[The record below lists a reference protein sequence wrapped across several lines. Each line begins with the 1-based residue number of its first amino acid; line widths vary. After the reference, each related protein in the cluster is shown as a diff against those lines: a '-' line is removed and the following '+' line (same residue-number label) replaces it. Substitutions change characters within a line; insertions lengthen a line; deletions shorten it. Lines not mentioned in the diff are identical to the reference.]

1 MKQDNYISFSVVVG
15 FFVGLIISSIKFDS
29 PELIVLWTIISTSI
43 IYLIALVVA
52 SFYMKYIDYDEK
64 KMNIKKLDSRLDYY
78 LNEFDKREKEA
89 LNIRKYLK
97 HNLSTMNDE
106 D

>member
-1 MKQDNYISFSVVVG
+1 
-15 FFVGLIISSIKFDS
+15 
-29 PELIVLWTIISTSI
+29 
-43 IYLIALVVA
+43 
-52 SFYMKYIDYDEK
+52 MKYIDFDEK

-97 HNLSTMNDE
+97 HNLSAMSDDE
-106 D
+106 

>member
-15 FFVGLIISSIKFDS
+15 FFVGLIFSMIKFNS
-29 PELIVLWTIISTSI
+29 PEWIILWTIICTSV
-43 IYLIALVVA
+43 IYLIALCVA
-52 SFYMKYIDYDEK
+52 SFYMKYIDFDER

-97 HNLSTMNDE
+97 HNLSAMNNDE
-106 D
+106 